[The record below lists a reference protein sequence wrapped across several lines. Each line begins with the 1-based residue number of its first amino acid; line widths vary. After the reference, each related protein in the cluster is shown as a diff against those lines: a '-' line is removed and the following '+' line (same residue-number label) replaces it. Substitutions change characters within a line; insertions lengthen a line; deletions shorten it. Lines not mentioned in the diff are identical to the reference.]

1 MIKIINN
8 QFKCKVCI
16 NFPEYYFEKATFDN
30 ELSLCEILPKSYLD
44 LKILRIN
51 MRYV

>member
-1 MIKIINN
+1 MIRIINN

-16 NFPEYYFEKATFDN
+16 NFPEYYFEKATIDN

-51 MRYV
+51 MSYV